1 MGRIAGLIPKYNTG
15 IPKLDSATIKHLL
28 GAKKF
33 VQDGFF
39 FLENEQATAKL
50 GSLQIALDGSIF
62 NAEDFPATNKKTS
75 DAHRILLSIDK
86 IGMIKTLEKINGQF
100 CLALFD
106 SNTNTLWLTRD
117 RFGLSALFFTSFNGL
132 IAFSSRAKGLLKLP
146 AVSDELDKKFLKATA
161 AANYRFWDTDSWL
174 SPFQNIKQLPAGHIV
189 RFKNEK
195 SHHFLFTS
203 LAVGNPRKSQKA
215 TSEEYIY
222 LFKKAVRQRL
232 QVANKP
238 IFSLS
243 GGLDS
248 SSVVSMAHQIT
259 QKKQAAIST
268 VHPNELYDE
277 QEQILDVV
285 DSGIVNWTPVSI
297 STPDIFEK
305 LKRVYSSH
313 DYPLPTVTWLNHLL
327 LAEEASKLGYTDLF
341 TGLGGDELHAGE
353 YDYFF
358 YFFAD
363 LEQMGKTDLL
373 QKEIT
378 AWIDN
383 HNHPI
388 FKKSK
393 DVAVERMSTLIDPLV
408 PGRCLPDEK
417 LLKQYQNLL
426 SADLYNLNE
435 LLPNYTISSSS
446 YLTSHSQNELLLN
459 TMPCCIRSG
468 RENCNLFGM
477 QEFHPFLDTELFK
490 FMMDVP
496 AEQKIKNG
504 LTKAFAR
511 RSYKGLLP
519 ENTRTRV
526 AKTGWNAPAHE
537 WFSKHHKN
545 DLFDLIKS
553 RQFIERGI
561 YNIDSVNQMI
571 DEHETIVSEEKSQR
585 NHMMAIWQ
593 IVSLELWLQNL

>member
-1 MGRIAGLIPKYNTG
+1 MGRIAGLIPKYNSGT
-15 IPKLDSATIKHLL
+15 PKLESAAINHLL
-28 GAKKF
+28 GAKQF
-33 VQDGFF
+33 VRDGFF
-39 FLENEQATAKL
+39 FLENGQATAKL
-50 GSLQIALDGSIF
+50 GSMQIALDGSIF

-75 DAHRILLSIDK
+75 DANRILLSIDK

-106 SNTNTLWLTRD
+106 SKTNTVWLARD

-248 SSVVSMAHQIT
+248 SSVVSMAQHIT
-259 QKKQAAIST
+259 QEKQAAIST
-268 VHPNELYDE
+268 IHPNKLYDE

-327 LAEEASKLGYTDLF
+327 LAEKASKLGYTDLF

-363 LEQMGKTDLL
+363 LEQFGKTDLL

-378 AWIDN
+378 AWIEN

-393 DVAVERMSTLIDPLV
+393 DVAIERMSTLIDPLV

-417 LLKQYQNLL
+417 LLKRYQNLL
-426 SADLYNLNE
+426 SADFYNLNE

-490 FMMDVP
+490 FMMNIP

-553 RQFIERGI
+553 RQFRERGI
-561 YNIDSVNQMI
+561 YNIDSVNQLI
-571 DEHETIVSEEKSQR
+571 DEHDTIVSEKKSQAD
-585 NHMMAIWQ
+585 HMMAIWQ